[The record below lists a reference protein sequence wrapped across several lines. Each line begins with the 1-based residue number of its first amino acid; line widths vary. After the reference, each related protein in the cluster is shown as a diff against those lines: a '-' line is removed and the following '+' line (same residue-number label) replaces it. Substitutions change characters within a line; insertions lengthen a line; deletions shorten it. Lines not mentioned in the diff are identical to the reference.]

1 MKLTYFKGEPA
12 RKFYIIIQGSV
23 YNLFKND
30 GLVSTDQRKNKKNQ
44 KIEESA
50 YNMDK
55 LQRIL
60 QITTSEEDR
69 KKKVELFNPGFWIM
83 KTTGAGES
91 FGEIGFQ
98 RLDEKYRQIV
108 YFSLI

>member
-1 MKLTYFKGEPA
+1 M
-12 RKFYIIIQGSV
+12 
-23 YNLFKND
+23 YNLYKND
-30 GLVSTDQRKNKKNQ
+30 GLVSNEQKKNKKNQ
-44 KIEESA
+44 KSA
-50 YNMDK
+50 EVSYNVDK

-91 FGEIGFQ
+91 FGEIGLQ
-98 RLDEKYRQIV
+98 RFEEKYNIK
-108 YFSLI
+108 